1 MKNVLTIIKKEFVR
15 FFKDRRMVLMIFLPG
30 ILIYAIY
37 SLMGNFMSDMAQP
50 DIDKDYVPTAYI
62 IGLPEG
68 LSVDGVF
75 EIKSYENSEAA
86 KADIYDSKLDI
97 MVVFPADFK
106 ENYAGETKPEVKVYY
121 NSASA
126 QSALGYS
133 VAIALLNELNAF
145 KINSDVSEK
154 FDLVNSESLAA
165 DILSMIIPMLM
176 FSLLASSCMAVAP
189 ESIAGEKERG
199 TMATLLITPVKRA
212 EIVLGKIIS
221 LSCFAMLSGFSSF
234 IGVILSL
241 PKLSGGVFNLSSM
254 SYGVGDY
261 FMLFGLIISIVLAMI
276 SVFSVLSTLAKN
288 VKEASMFITPLM
300 IVIIVLGMC
309 TTFIKSSSVAIHL
322 IPFLGSGLAM
332 SGILSAAASP
342 VGVALAIISNLVFTA
357 ALTVL
362 MAFMFKNENIMLKK

>member
-15 FFKDRRMVLMIFLPG
+15 FFTDRRMVLMIFLPG

-37 SLMGNFMSDMAQP
+37 SLMGNFMSEMGQP

-68 LSVDGVF
+68 LSVEGVF
-75 EIKSYENSEAA
+75 KIKSYENSEAA
-86 KADIYDSKLDI
+86 KTDIYDSKLDI

-126 QSALGYS
+126 QSAFGYS